1 MDDVAAQPANAVPV
15 QSNGDRLQ
23 RVRRRAFVMAFFVF
37 LLDQAIKW
45 VMIVPLNLAGQS
57 GRLMTIT
64 PFFDLRWTEN
74 RGVSLGLLTAGT
86 EIGRWLLVAMTAAIA
101 TLVTAWM
108 WRERK
113 AGESFALAL
122 VLGGALGNILDRARL
137 GYVVDYADLHFGDWH
152 PFLVFN
158 LGDAAITIGVLL
170 LLVRALLM
178 RDGKT
183 AK

>member
-1 MDDVAAQPANAVPV
+1 MDDVAAQPAAPA
-15 QSNGDRLQ
+15 QANGARLK
-23 RVRRRAFVMAFFVF
+23 RVRRRAFAVALLIF

-45 VMIVPLNLAGQS
+45 VMIVPFNLAGQY
-57 GRLMTIT
+57 GRLVTLL

-101 TLVTAWM
+101 TLVSAWM

-113 AGESFALAL
+113 PGEAFALAL